1 MAVHTILGANGTIA
15 TELIPVLQQ
24 NKEQIRLVSRNPKP
38 VANTE
43 TMAADL
49 LNEDQVIKAVSGS
62 DIVYLLVGMQY
73 NHKVWRRDW
82 PVLMQNVINA
92 CKAAKAKLIFFD
104 NVYPYG
110 IAKAPITEETPFAP
124 VSKKGT
130 IRAEIDTMLL
140 NEMKGNSLDV
150 IIARAADFYG
160 PRATDKSA
168 PGMLVFTYMKKKQTP
183 QWLVNPDVP
192 RALTYTPDAATAVY
206 ILSQHEEAFN
216 KTWILPTVM
225 PALTG
230 RQFIALAAKY
240 MNSKNKVQIIP
251 GWLPGL
257 IGLFNPLMKEIHE
270 MLYQD
275 KYGYTLDSSKFEK
288 TFNFKPASYEEGI
301 KETAE
306 WYLNS
311 VSK

>member
-1 MAVHTILGANGTIA
+1 MALHTILGANGTIA

-24 NKEQIRLVSRNPKP
+24 NKAQIRLVSRNPKP
-38 VANTE
+38 VANAE
-43 TMAADL
+43 TIAADL
-49 LNEDQVIKAVSGS
+49 LNEEQVMKAVSGS
-62 DIVYLLVGMQY
+62 DIVYLLVGLEY

-92 CKAAKAKLIFFD
+92 SKATKAKLIFFD

-110 IAKAPITEETPFAP
+110 IAKAPINEETHFAP
-124 VSKKGT
+124 VSKKGK
-130 IRAEIDTMLL
+130 IRAGIDTMLL
-140 NEMKGNSLDV
+140 NEMKGNSLDA

-168 PGMLVFTYMKKKQTP
+168 PGLLVFARMKKKQTP
-183 QWLVNPDVP
+183 QWFVNPNVP
-192 RALTYTPDAATAVY
+192 RALTYTPDAAKAVY
-206 ILSQHEEAFN
+206 ILSQNEEAFN

-240 MNSKNKVQIIP
+240 MNGKNKVQVLP
-251 GWLPGL
+251 EWLLGL
-257 IGLFNPLMKEIHE
+257 VGLFNPLMKELHE

-288 TFNFKPASYEEGI
+288 TFNFKPVTYEEGV
-301 KETAE
+301 KATAE
-306 WYLNS
+306 WFLDNET
-311 VSK
+311 K